1 MSTPGLI
8 SIPLKKVSEKAE
20 RNKTEKSEATET
32 ERETPMNSLVFCRYE
47 LSVSTQQT
55 TQQAH
60 LINLSLIS
68 PVYSLCKETGRKVTT
83 ERLAIA
89 FKKRKSWG
97 M

>member
-1 MSTPGLI
+1 MALQERSRETTPKRHQLEGWMSMPGSI
-8 SIPLKKVSEKAE
+8 SIPLKKVSKRAE

-32 ERETPMNSLVFCRYE
+32 ERETPMNSFVFCRYE

-68 PVYSLCKETGRKVTT
+68 PVYFLVEK
-83 ERLAIA
+83 
-89 FKKRKSWG
+89 
-97 M
+97 